1 MSRTSLSHSE
11 KFPAATSSSLLLVI
25 KVLTRYF
32 VFLLAATISS
42 PLSADIIVDIQDATI
57 AAGGTGFVDVLI
69 SSNSISDLA
78 SFGFEFQISAPTVN
92 GALRFSAVQSDSET
106 TAQSPLDYDY
116 VFLGD
121 SINFSAVRQDPDEQ
135 SLVGGDAASAN
146 VSITGTQLLMAR
158 LEIEH
163 ITGTPL
169 AAVGDTFT
177 VSLLPGP
184 NTEFLDENLAPVN
197 LFSSSSGTITIT
209 AAVPEPGSTSILLAS
224 SAAGFWWT
232 RRKRRLQE
240 HVQSH

>member
-1 MSRTSLSHSE
+1 MRFFVLI
-11 KFPAATSSSLLLVI
+11 LV
-25 KVLTRYF
+25 
-32 VFLLAATISS
+32 AMISS
-42 PLSADIIVDIQDATI
+42 PASAGIIVDIQDATI

-69 SSNSISDLA
+69 SSTGSDDLA

-121 SINFSAVRQDPDEQ
+121 SINFSAVRPDPDEQ
-135 SLVGGDAASAN
+135 RLVGGDAASAN

-163 ITGTPL
+163 VTGTPL
-169 AAVGDTFT
+169 AAVGEMFT

-184 NTEFLDENLAPVN
+184 STEFFDQDWNSVN
-197 LFSSSSGTITIT
+197 LFSSSSGTIIIT
-209 AAVPEPGSTSILLAS
+209 SAAAVPEPGAASVLLAS
-224 SAAGFWWT
+224 SVVGLWW
-232 RRKRRLQE
+232 KRRQRW
-240 HVQSH
+240 QIRIQ